1 MAWLKLLLILLTL
14 LVGSAVIPTIEQQQ
28 AAPVNGVKAAD
39 PPKRKPILPWR
50 RAADVT
56 AISAQGG
63 PVSPDGTEE
72 ISCDLPAKL
81 HIRNVGG
88 TDGAGL
94 CVWASQQHTAYFQHV
109 WAMQGVF
116 DYMKTQKGG
125 GWPERV
131 DQITALLAKKAG
143 VDTPAYVQVQAK
155 NNLEIL
161 KLACRTGRMPG
172 VTYSFSPT
180 GNYNRQFINHMV
192 TLVHAS
198 DKWFCI
204 LDNNFPS
211 SYEWMDPQT
220 FLNVHTRN
228 GRENGWATIFL
239 NDPPPAPPKN

>member
-1 MAWLKLLLILLTL
+1 MAWVKIALLII
-14 LVGSAVIPTIEQQQ
+14 AVILGIVKMQEQQPL
-28 AAPVNGVKAAD
+28 PVPPDGVFIKQ
-39 PPKRKPILPWR
+39 PLKRQPLLPWR
-50 RAADVT
+50 RPAGVAS
-56 AISAQGG
+56 SAQGG

-81 HIRNVGG
+81 HIKNTGG

-94 CVWASQQHTAYFQHV
+94 CVWASQQHTASYQHV
-109 WAMQGVF
+109 WPMIDVF
-116 DYMKTQKGG
+116 NYMKTQRGG
-125 GWPERV
+125 GWPQRV
-131 DQITALLAKKAG
+131 DQVTALLAKKAG
-143 VDTPAYVQVQAK
+143 AELPHYVQVESK

-198 DKWFCI
+198 DKWFAI

-211 SYEWMDPQT
+211 SYEWMDPAT
-220 FLNVHTRN
+220 FNNVHTRN